1 MGTSCVLGTMWPTCS
16 ECRCSACRPGPWS
29 SPWHRCHSSSL
40 PWRKRH
46 PLAPHHP
53 CSKWCSATRSWNT
66 QDYFKSCL
74 NDWNTADMV
83 KMLINQSI
91 NQSQNSKSGCTT
103 TTNAYYN
110 ALWQTRHP
118 LHCFLPNHYTHLF
131 GLRGL
136 MSTGLVGAGMSI
148 GNMST
153 HISSLPWNKY
163 KPHA

>member
-91 NQSQNSKSGCTT
+91 SQSITKFKIRVHNHNQCLLQCIVTNKASPPLLSTQSLYTPFWSSGA
-103 TTNAYYN
+103 NVHWPRGSWHVHRKHVY
-110 ALWQTRHP
+110 P
-118 LHCFLPNHYTHLF
+118 HLQ
-131 GLRGL
+131 LTL
-136 MSTGLVGAGMSI
+136 
-148 GNMST
+148 
-153 HISSLPWNKY
+153 K
-163 KPHA
+163 